1 MARVNVELGL
11 DNSDYINGIRQATTE
26 TERYGNSLENTA
38 QRAWELE
45 RVSQRNMPGF
55 NSTTTNAAPTIHSTF
70 EANENL
76 RAYNDLGLRIDE
88 LKNAIVKANALQKE
102 ALEDGDLQKAF
113 FASSSINQM
122 EQEKARLRRI
132 SVGPG
137 KETERVLLAYDSTPL
152 KSGAT
157 LAELLTRPELSY
169 EAIEPLDSERPSL
182 PPAVTEQVEIDLRY
196 AGYIERQ
203 ERL

>member
-122 EQEKARLRRI
+122 EQEKARLEMQKKREEESEQNGILNALRKGQIANYVIKGFETVGQI
-132 SVGPG
+132 SQINSNS
-137 KETERVLLAYDSTPL
+137 LLSN
-152 KSGAT
+152 
-157 LAELLTRPELSY
+157 
-169 EAIEPLDSERPSL
+169 
-182 PPAVTEQVEIDLRY
+182 
-196 AGYIERQ
+196 
-203 ERL
+203 